1 MKVTEHLAKA
11 NGRPVFSFEIL
22 PPLKGQ
28 TIHSIHNTIDGLLE
42 FEPAFI
48 DVTAHR
54 EEFVYKKKDNG
65 LLEKVTTRKR
75 PGTVGICAA
84 IQYKYKIDTVPH
96 LICGGFT
103 KEETEYALIDLHFL
117 GIENALVLR
126 GDPIKSEG
134 TFRPEPGGHAYAL
147 DLLKQVKDLNAGQYL
162 HDEVENNAATDF
174 CIGVAGYPEK
184 HFEAPNMKSDTHFLK
199 KKVESGAD
207 YIVTRM
213 FFDNRAYFDFVDRCR
228 EAGINVPILP
238 GIKPL
243 TTRKQM
249 SIIPHFFKVDLPE
262 DLVDSVLACK
272 TDDEVRSVGVEW
284 GIAQV
289 RELIKAGVPGV
300 HFYTMGKTEAIA
312 DIARAT
318 F

>member
-1 MKVTEHLAKA
+1 M
-11 NGRPVFSFEIL
+11 
-22 PPLKGQ
+22 
-28 TIHSIHNTIDGLLE
+28 
-42 FEPAFI
+42 
-48 DVTAHR
+48 
-54 EEFVYKKKDNG
+54 
-65 LLEKVTTRKR
+65 
-75 PGTVGICAA
+75 
-84 IQYKYKIDTVPH
+84 
-96 LICGGFT
+96 
-103 KEETEYALIDLHFL
+103 

-184 HFEAPNMKSDTHFLK
+184 HFEAPNMKSDIHFLK
-199 KKVESGAD
+199 KKVEAGAD
-207 YIVTRM
+207 YIVTQM